1 LIGWVSPNMG
11 WYKLNTDCA
20 FRGNPDLA
28 CAGGVLRNSDGE
40 WCGGFTVNIGWC
52 SAPLAAEM

>member
-40 WCGGFTVNIGWC
+40 WCGGFTVNIG
-52 SAPLAAEM
+52 